1 MLTLNEKGCNIA
13 ATQKSVC
20 QFFCDVLLAK
30 RETYLHDLN
39 VKYDLKCYMQFCMQ
53 EKLCRAAGFRQ
64 DIYGTLIL
72 KTTQ

>member
-39 VKYDLKCYMQFCMQ
+39 VKYDLKCYQSMHFAC
-53 EKLCRAAGFRQ
+53 KKNCAGQQALGKIF
-64 DIYGTLIL
+64 TVL
-72 KTTQ
+72 